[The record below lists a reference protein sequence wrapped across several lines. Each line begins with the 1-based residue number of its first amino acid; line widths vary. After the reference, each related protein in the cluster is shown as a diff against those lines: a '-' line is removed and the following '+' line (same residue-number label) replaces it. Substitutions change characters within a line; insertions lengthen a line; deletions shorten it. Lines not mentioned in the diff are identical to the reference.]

1 MTSFRV
7 TTSSSRDQGFTLIEI
22 LVVVAIV
29 GILSA
34 IALPTYNQYITNTR
48 RSEAVAFLRA
58 NEQHMQRFYQA
69 NNRYD
74 TSLSNTAVVLPH
86 QQAPALG
93 TASYLIG
100 FEANQLTQTTFTIE
114 AIPQGSMANDAC
126 GTLRINN
133 LGVRSVTGSRPVA
146 ECWK

>member
-1 MTSFRV
+1 MTSYSTALPWRAEG
-7 TTSSSRDQGFTLIEI
+7 GFTLLE
-22 LVVVAIV
+22 LMVVVAVV

-48 RSEAVAFLRA
+48 RGEAVAFLRA

-86 QQAPALG
+86 QQAPAAG
-93 TASYLIG
+93 TASYNIG
-100 FEANQLTQTTFTIE
+100 FQANQLTRTTFTIE

-133 LGVRSVTGSRPVA
+133 LGVRSVTGSKPVA

>member
-7 TTSSSRDQGFTLIEI
+7 TTSRSRDQGFTLIEI

-74 TSLSNTAVVLPH
+74 ISLSNTAVALPH
-86 QQAPALG
+86 QQAPAAG

-100 FEANQLTQTTFTIE
+100 FQANQLTRTTYTIE
-114 AIPQGSMANDAC
+114 AVPQASMSDDGC

-133 LGVRSVTGSRPVA
+133 MGARSVTGTKTVA
-146 ECWK
+146 DCWK